1 MPIPKRTKKK
11 TIRARA
17 RTGLAGVPMETWTG
31 CQSYFHMEVDRKDFS
46 KVTKDWVKKNYSK
59 ADAKAILA
67 NPEYNFTSFSYI
79 PAAITWINAG
89 NSFLDMDERLH
100 GYQDCAKR
108 KMDELIE
115 PGKKILKEKA
125 EAVQEKANV
134 IVLTPQQKLFRKTQ
148 ATIMT
153 DLDELEDQWIEG
165 ENTTLDVYNRFRFH
179 GLTGS
184 SIELP
189 KKQIEGWLLDYSDA
203 YHKRCEQA
211 VEGYSHLARKELKRR
226 IKACE
231 DMLLDLEKVKASSKA
246 TRKTRTPKVKTAEK
260 QVVKLQY
267 LKESSEYKLTSILPT
282 SIPGSIRLYTFN
294 VKNKEF
300 TELVCQS
307 PNGFEV
313 SGSTIK
319 NVDIESSRKVKLRK
333 PDEFLPT
340 ALSGSPKQLDT
351 AWKKLTTKTGT
362 PNARINKDT
371 VLIKVTMK

>member
-1 MPIPKRTKKK
+1 
-11 TIRARA
+11 
-17 RTGLAGVPMETWTG
+17 
-31 CQSYFHMEVDRKDFS
+31 
-46 KVTKDWVKKNYSK
+46 
-59 ADAKAILA
+59 
-67 NPEYNFTSFSYI
+67 
-79 PAAITWINAG
+79 
-89 NSFLDMDERLH
+89 
-100 GYQDCAKR
+100 
-108 KMDELIE
+108 
-115 PGKKILKEKA
+115 
-125 EAVQEKANV
+125 
-134 IVLTPQQKLFRKTQ
+134 
-148 ATIMT
+148 
-153 DLDELEDQWIEG
+153 
-165 ENTTLDVYNRFRFH
+165 
-179 GLTGS
+179 
-184 SIELP
+184 
-189 KKQIEGWLLDYSDA
+189 
-203 YHKRCEQA
+203 
-211 VEGYSHLARKELKRR
+211 
-226 IKACE
+226 
-231 DMLLDLEKVKASSKA
+231 MLLDLEKVKASSKA

-282 SIPGSIRLYTFN
+282 SIPGSMRLFTFN

-300 TELVCQS
+300 TELLCQS